1 MTLSSILIWTLL
13 CCCLTESRGQVTV
26 TQPGAVSAALGA
38 SVTITCKTSPAV
50 PTCGSSYCKSTY
62 DSAVYILAWY
72 QQKDG
77 EAPKLLI
84 YYDRHR
90 ASGIPGRFTGSGSRS
105 DFTLTISGVQA
116 EDAAVYYCQSYHII
130 NSQHLFTHFPGLPSL
145 EARFHHRNFGMM
157 MSHILLLG
165 TLGLLVQ
172 DSSGEITLTQSPGS
186 QSVSPGQTVSIR
198 CKTSSSVHNNLQWY
212 LQKPG
217 EAPKLLIY
225 SATTL
230 QSGVSSRFSGSG
242 SGSDFTLTISGVQ
255 AEDSGVYYC
264 QQGYSGLTHYHGN
277 PAGLEPVTSQ
287 HVLRQFAAKSEAVRM
302 RISSSK
308 PKAMVVFQKKVFFP
322 HQELAEVVQGS
333 SQDASWSPPGG
344 GVLGTTTWEEA
355 PGQTQD
361 TLGGDYVSLWY
372 TFGGG
377 TRLEFGS
384 DAPPTL
390 TVLPPSREELQQG
403 KATLMCLA
411 NKGFPSDWRLAW
423 KVDGSSSSSS
433 WEQSRS
439 PGVLEKDGLYS
450 WSSTLRL
457 TADQWKKLGSVTCEA
472 TQGSQALQAET
483 LRRDQ
488 CPQ

>member
-1 MTLSSILIWTLL
+1 MTLL
-13 CCCLTESRGQVTV
+13 
-26 TQPGAVSAALGA
+26 
-38 SVTITCKTSPAV
+38 
-50 PTCGSSYCKSTY
+50 Y
-62 DSAVYILAWY
+62 
-72 QQKDG
+72 
-77 EAPKLLI
+77 
-84 YYDRHR
+84 
-90 ASGIPGRFTGSGSRS
+90 
-105 DFTLTISGVQA
+105 
-116 EDAAVYYCQSYHII
+116 
-130 NSQHLFTHFPGLPSL
+130 
-145 EARFHHRNFGMM
+145 
-157 MSHILLLG
+157 
-165 TLGLLVQ
+165 
-172 DSSGEITLTQSPGS
+172 SSGEITLTQSPGS

-242 SGSDFTLTISGVQ
+242 SGSDFTLTIKSRVSLQ
-255 AEDSGVYYC
+255 SEVF
-264 QQGYSGLTHYHGN
+264 
-277 PAGLEPVTSQ
+277 V
-287 HVLRQFAAKSEAVRM
+287 RQLNEF
-302 RISSSK
+302 
-308 PKAMVVFQKKVFFP
+308 
-322 HQELAEVVQGS
+322 
-333 SQDASWSPPGG
+333 
-344 GVLGTTTWEEA
+344 
-355 PGQTQD
+355 
-361 TLGGDYVSLWY
+361 VSLWY